1 MSQQCIVNQLVRI
14 PFLSTGLVT
23 GLTTVSFA
31 YLLNGGSTVVTPTF
45 TEIGGGLYTFN
56 FTPTST
62 GRGSLF
68 IQGSIQASFDV
79 VNKDI
84 LTYLKNLEDESLGS
98 WQWNKTSG
106 VLTLLRQDSSVLAT
120 FNVVDTL
127 TEAHRERVG

>member
-23 GLTTVSFA
+23 GLTTFSFA
-31 YLLNGGSTVVTPTF
+31 YLLNGVSTVVTPTF

>member
-1 MSQQCIVNQLVRI
+1 MSQQCIVNQLARI

-23 GLTTVSFA
+23 GLTTFSFV
-31 YLLNGGSTVVTPTF
+31 YLLNGISTVVTPTF

-106 VLTLLRQDSSVLAT
+106 VLTFLRQDSSVLAT